1 MTDADTL
8 DLNDLDEAGIR
19 LTYGITAS
27 LAKDG
32 AGNKLL
38 SVLADVFKKEYE
50 ARTGKTASDT
60 PIDFRI
66 DFEEYKPEELRATF
80 THFCNLAGAFQ
91 SSGHKSSADFCLT
104 ILETISSAL
113 VTHSGVGHA

>member
-1 MTDADTL
+1 MNDAMTL

-32 AGNKLL
+32 NRLL
-38 SVLADVFKKEYE
+38 AALAAVLQKEYE
-50 ARTGKTASDT
+50 TRTQKTRLDT
-60 PIDFRI
+60 PINVRI
-66 DFEEYKPEELRATF
+66 DCEEYSPEDLKDAF
-80 THFCNLAGAFQ
+80 AHFSCLAGAFQ

-104 ILETISSAL
+104 ILESISTAL
-113 VTHSGVGHA
+113 SNCQRAGHA